1 MILSS
6 LWGWIRSMS
15 TPKIEGAAPRVLIAD
30 DHPLYCDALRAVV
43 PQACP
48 GADISE
54 AGSQEEVLDAVS
66 APVPFDL
73 VLLDLY
79 LPGAVGLSCLHAL
92 KRAAPTTPIVV
103 VSAVGDPKIMQEA
116 IMCGASAFIPKSAPG
131 QVLINALRV
140 IIAGGTYM
148 PTGVVAALRN
158 AEAAP
163 AHGEL
168 TLRQRRVLEL
178 LSTGLSNKRIAR
190 ELDISEITVKAH
202 VSAIFRKLGVA
213 NRMQASLEARRLLES
228 H

>member
-1 MILSS
+1 
-6 LWGWIRSMS
+6 
-15 TPKIEGAAPRVLIAD
+15 VLIAD

-66 APVPFDL
+66 TPVPFDL

-140 IIAGGTYM
+140 IIA
-148 PTGVVAALRN
+148 
-158 AEAAP
+158 AAP

>member
-1 MILSS
+1 M
-6 LWGWIRSMS
+6 G
-15 TPKIEGAAPRVLIAD
+15 TQKVETAAPRVLIAD

-48 GADISE
+48 GAEMSE
-54 AGSQEEVLDAVS
+54 AASQDEVLGAVS
-66 APVPFDL
+66 GPRAFDL
-73 VLLDLY
+73 VLLDLN

-92 KRAAPTTPIVV
+92 KRAAPATPIVV
-103 VSAVGDPKIMQEA
+103 VSAVGDPKIMQDT
-116 IMCGASAFIPKSAPG
+116 IMAGASAFIPKSAPG

-148 PTGVVAALRN
+148 PTGVLAALR

-190 ELDISEITVKAH
+190 ELEISEITVKAH
-202 VSAIFRKLGVA
+202 VSAIFRKLGVT
-213 NRMQASLEARRLLES
+213 NRTQAGLEARRLLDPNY
-228 H
+228 